1 MSKMSNGPTT
11 GKEITR
17 IPQKNDRMPRAPGS
31 GDRGPLQFDSRHA
44 KHISELV
51 GAASPD
57 VVTVPPTTTIMGAI
71 KTMTFYGF
79 SRLPIADAGTKRLMG
94 FVTSVDIVDF
104 LGGGLRHNLLQE
116 KYGGNIFTAINADIR
131 EIMSDKL
138 TYASD
143 SASLNDVLNLM
154 YEKNVGGLPIVDE
167 DTRIKAIITEEDFVR
182 FCRGLDTGL
191 AVESFMSPNVV
202 TAPAQT
208 TIEKMT
214 RMIIQKGFRRMP
226 VVQDGV
232 LMGMV
237 TASDIMKYLGSGAA
251 FEKVVTGDIGEVMNQ
266 PVKSLIKRSLLT
278 TEKKVDLG
286 QAARKMLDSD
296 IGSLPVMDKGSLV
309 GILTERDYVRALAEN
324 RGLLP

>member
-1 MSKMSNGPTT
+1 MG
-11 GKEITR
+11 
-17 IPQKNDRMPRAPGS
+17 
-31 GDRGPLQFDSRHA
+31 
-44 KHISELV
+44 V
-51 GAASPD
+51 ASPD
-57 VVTVPPTTTIMGAI
+57 VVTVPPTTTIMSAI

-79 SRLPIADAGTKRLMG
+79 SRLPIADPGTKRLIG
-94 FVTSVDIVDF
+94 FVTSVDVVDF
-104 LGGGLRHNLLQE
+104 LGGGLRHNLLRE
-116 KYGGNIFTAINADIR
+116 KYGGNIFTAINADIT
-131 EIMSDKL
+131 EIMSTNL

-143 SASLNDVLNLM
+143 KASLNDVLKLM

-167 DTRIKAIITEEDFVR
+167 DIRIKAIITEEDFVR

-191 AVESFMSPNVV
+191 CVEAFMSPHVV

-237 TASDIMKYLGSGAA
+237 TASDIMKYLGSGDA

-266 PVKSLIKRSLLT
+266 PIKSLIKRSLLV
-278 TEKKVDLG
+278 TEKKADLG
-286 QAARKMLDSD
+286 QAARKMMDNE
-296 IGSLPVMDKGSLV
+296 IGALPVMDKGSLA

-324 RGLLP
+324 RGILA

>member
-1 MSKMSNGPTT
+1 
-11 GKEITR
+11 
-17 IPQKNDRMPRAPGS
+17 MPVAPGS

-44 KHISELV
+44 KRASDVV
-51 GAASPD
+51 GVASPD

-79 SRLPIADAGTKRLMG
+79 SRLPIADPGTKRLIG
-94 FVTSVDIVDF
+94 FVTSVDVVDF
-104 LGGGLRHNLLQE
+104 LGGGLRHNLLRE
-116 KYGGNIFTAINADIR
+116 KYGGNIFTAINADIT
-131 EIMSDKL
+131 EIMSTRL

-143 SASLNDVLNLM
+143 KASLNDVLKLM

-167 DTRIKAIITEEDFVR
+167 NTRIKAIITEEDFVR

-191 AVESFMSPNVV
+191 TVEAFMSPNVV

-237 TASDIMKYLGSGAA
+237 TASDIMKYLGSGDA
-251 FEKVVTGDIGEVMNQ
+251 FDKVVTGDIGEVMNQ
-266 PVKSLIKRSLLT
+266 PIKSLIKRSLLA
-278 TEKKVDLG
+278 TEKKADLG
-286 QAARKMLDSD
+286 QAARKMMDNE
-296 IGSLPVMDKGSLV
+296 IGALPVMDKGSLA

-324 RGLLP
+324 RGILA

>member
-1 MSKMSNGPTT
+1 MSKGPTT
-11 GKEITR
+11 GKEVTR
-17 IPQKNDRMPRAPGS
+17 IPQKNDRMPVAPGS
-31 GDRGPLQFDSRHA
+31 GDRGPIQFDSRHA
-44 KHISELV
+44 KRASDVV
-51 GAASPD
+51 GVASPD
-57 VVTVPPTTTIMGAI
+57 VVTVPPTTTIMSAI

-79 SRLPIADAGTKRLMG
+79 SRLPVADPGTKRLIG
-94 FVTSVDIVDF
+94 FVTSVDVVDF
-104 LGGGLRHNLLQE
+104 LGGGLRHNLLRE
-116 KYGGNIFTAINADIR
+116 KYGGNIFTAINADIT
-131 EIMSDKL
+131 EIMSTRL

-143 SASLNDVLNLM
+143 KASLNDVLKLM

-167 DTRIKAIITEEDFVR
+167 DIRIKAIITEEDFVR

-191 AVESFMSPNVV
+191 CVEAFMNPHVV

-237 TASDIMKYLGSGAA
+237 TASDIMKYLGSGDA

-266 PVKSLIKRSLLT
+266 PIKILIKRGLLV
-278 TEKKVDLG
+278 TEKKADLG
-286 QAARKMLDSD
+286 QAARKMMDNE

-324 RGLLP
+324 RGLLA

>member
-1 MSKMSNGPTT
+1 MSKGPTT
-11 GKEITR
+11 GKEVTR
-17 IPQKNDRMPRAPGS
+17 IPQKNDRMPVAPGS

-44 KHISELV
+44 KRASDVV
-51 GAASPD
+51 GVASPD
-57 VVTVPPTTTIMGAI
+57 VVTVPPTTTIMSAI

-79 SRLPIADAGTKRLMG
+79 SRLPVADPGTKRLIG
-94 FVTSVDIVDF
+94 FVTSVDVVDF
-104 LGGGLRHNLLQE
+104 LGGGLRHNLLRE
-116 KYGGNIFTAINADIR
+116 KYGGNIFTAINADIT
-131 EIMSDKL
+131 EIMSTRL

-143 SASLNDVLNLM
+143 KDSLNDVLKLM

-167 DTRIKAIITEEDFVR
+167 DIRIKAIITEEDFVR

-191 AVESFMSPNVV
+191 CVEAFMSPHVV

-237 TASDIMKYLGSGAA
+237 TASDIMKYLGSGDA

-266 PVKSLIKRSLLT
+266 PIKSLIKRSLLT
-278 TEKKVDLG
+278 TEKKADLG
-286 QAARKMLDSD
+286 QAARKMMDNE
-296 IGSLPVMDKGSLV
+296 IGSLPVMDKGSLA

-324 RGLLP
+324 RGILA

>member
-1 MSKMSNGPTT
+1 MSKGPTT
-11 GKEITR
+11 GKEVTR
-17 IPQKNDRMPRAPGS
+17 IPQKNDRMPIAPGS

-44 KHISELV
+44 KRASDVV
-51 GAASPD
+51 GVASPD

-79 SRLPIADAGTKRLMG
+79 SRLPIADPGTKRLIG
-94 FVTSVDIVDF
+94 FVTSVDVVDF
-104 LGGGLRHNLLQE
+104 LGGGLRHNLLRE
-116 KYGGNIFTAINADIR
+116 KYGGNIFTAINADIT
-131 EIMSDKL
+131 EIMSTTL

-143 SASLNDVLNLM
+143 KASLNDVLKLM

-191 AVESFMSPNVV
+191 AVEAFMSPNVV

-237 TASDIMKYLGSGAA
+237 TASDIMKYLGSGDA

-266 PVKSLIKRSLLT
+266 PIKILIKRSLLA
-278 TEKKVDLG
+278 TEKKADLG
-286 QAARKMLDSD
+286 QAARKMMDNG
-296 IGSLPVMDKGSLV
+296 IGALPVMDKGSLV

-324 RGLLP
+324 RGILA

>member
-1 MSKMSNGPTT
+1 MSNGPTT

-44 KHISELV
+44 KHISELL

-324 RGLLP
+324 RGILP

>member
-1 MSKMSNGPTT
+1 MSNGPTT

-51 GAASPD
+51 EAGSPD

-79 SRLPIADAGTKRLMG
+79 SRLPIADAGTKRLIG

-138 TYASD
+138 TYAND
-143 SASLNDVLNLM
+143 SASLNDVLSLM

-167 DTRIKAIITEEDFVR
+167 DSRIKAIITEEDFVR

-237 TASDIMKYLGSGAA
+237 TASDIMKYLGSGEA
-251 FEKVVTGDIGEVMNQ
+251 FEKVVTGDIGEVMSQ
-266 PVKSLIKRSLLT
+266 PIKILIKRSLLT
-278 TEKKVDLG
+278 TDKKVDLG

-324 RGLLP
+324 RGILP

>member
-1 MSKMSNGPTT
+1 
-11 GKEITR
+11 
-17 IPQKNDRMPRAPGS
+17 MPRAPGS

-44 KHISELV
+44 KHISEII

-79 SRLPIADAGTKRLMG
+79 SRLPIADAGTKRLIG

-138 TYASD
+138 TYATDNS
-143 SASLNDVLNLM
+143 SLNDVLKLM
-154 YEKNVGGLPIVDE
+154 YEKNVGGLPIVD
-167 DTRIKAIITEEDFVR
+167 DDSRIQAIITEEDFVR

-191 AVESFMSPNVV
+191 SVESFMSPNVV

-237 TASDIMKYLGSGAA
+237 TASDIMKYLGSGDA

-266 PVKSLIKRSLLT
+266 PIKSLIKRSLLAT
-278 TEKKVDLG
+278 DKKVDLG
-286 QAARKMLDSD
+286 QAARKMMDND

-324 RGLLP
+324 RGILP

>member
-1 MSKMSNGPTT
+1 MSQGPTT

-131 EIMSDKL
+131 DIMSDKL

-143 SASLNDVLNLM
+143 SASLNEVLDLM

-167 DTRIKAIITEEDFVR
+167 DSRIKAIITEEDFVR
-182 FCRGLDTGL
+182 FCRGLETGL

-266 PVKSLIKRSLLT
+266 PVKILIKRSLLT

-324 RGLLP
+324 RGILP

>member
-1 MSKMSNGPTT
+1 
-11 GKEITR
+11 
-17 IPQKNDRMPRAPGS
+17 MPRAPGS

-79 SRLPIADAGTKRLMG
+79 SRLPIADAGTKRLIG
-94 FVTSVDIVDF
+94 FVTSVDVVDF

-143 SASLNDVLNLM
+143 NDSLNDVLNLM

-182 FCRGLDTGL
+182 FCRGSETGL

-237 TASDIMKYLGSGAA
+237 TASDIMKYLGSGEA
-251 FEKVVTGDIGEVMNQ
+251 FEKVVTGDIGEVMSQ
-266 PVKSLIKRSLLT
+266 PIKILIKRSLLT

-296 IGSLPVMDKGSLV
+296 IGSLPVMDKGSLA
-309 GILTERDYVRALAEN
+309 GILTERDYVKALAEN

>member
-1 MSKMSNGPTT
+1 MSKGPTT
-11 GKEITR
+11 GKEVTR
-17 IPQKNDRMPRAPGS
+17 IPKKNDRMPVAPGS
-31 GDRGPLQFDSRHA
+31 GKRAPLQFDSRPA
-44 KHISELV
+44 RRTGEVLNV
-51 GAASPD
+51 ASYD

-79 SRLPIADAGTKRLMG
+79 SRLPIADAGTRRLIG

-104 LGGGLRHNLLQE
+104 LGGGLRHNLLRE
-116 KYGGNIFTAINADIR
+116 KFGGNIFTAINADIR
-131 EIMSDKL
+131 EIMSTKL
-138 TYASD
+138 TYANDKS
-143 SASLNDVLNLM
+143 SLNDVLKLM

-167 DTRIKAIITEEDFVR
+167 ETRIEAIITEEDFVR
-182 FCRGLDTGL
+182 FCSSLDTGL
-191 AVESFMSPNVV
+191 LVESFMSPNVV

-237 TASDIMKYLGSGAA
+237 TASDIMKYLGSGDA
-251 FEKVVTGDIGEVMNQ
+251 FEKVVTGDIAEVMNQ
-266 PVKSLIKRSLLT
+266 PIKSLIKSSLIV
-278 TEKKVDLG
+278 TEKKADLG
-286 QAARKMLDSD
+286 AAAKRMMDND
-296 IGSLPVMDKGSLV
+296 IGSLPVLDNESLA

-324 RGLLP
+324 RGILS

>member
-1 MSKMSNGPTT
+1 VKMSNGPTT

-79 SRLPIADAGTKRLMG
+79 SRLPIADAGTKRLIG
-94 FVTSVDIVDF
+94 FVTSVDVVDF

-143 SASLNDVLNLM
+143 NDSLNDVLNLM

-182 FCRGLDTGL
+182 FCRGMETGL
-191 AVESFMSPNVV
+191 AVDSFMSPNVV

-237 TASDIMKYLGSGAA
+237 TASDIMKYLGSGEA
-251 FEKVVTGDIGEVMNQ
+251 FEKVVTGDIGEVMSQ
-266 PVKSLIKRSLLT
+266 PIKILIKRSLLT

-309 GILTERDYVRALAEN
+309 GILTERDYVKALAEN

>member
-1 MSKMSNGPTT
+1 MSKGPTT
-11 GKEITR
+11 GKEVTR
-17 IPQKNDRMPRAPGS
+17 IPKKNDRMPVAPGS
-31 GDRGPLQFDSRHA
+31 GKRAPLQFDSRPA
-44 KHISELV
+44 RRTGEVLNV
-51 GAASPD
+51 ASPD

-79 SRLPIADAGTKRLMG
+79 SRLPIADAGTRRLIG

-104 LGGGLRHNLLQE
+104 LGGGLRHNLLRE
-116 KYGGNIFTAINADIR
+116 KFGGNIFTAINADIR
-131 EIMSDKL
+131 EIMSTKL

-143 SASLNDVLNLM
+143 KSSLNDVLKLM

-167 DTRIKAIITEEDFVR
+167 EARIEAIITEEDFVR
-182 FCRGLDTGL
+182 FCSSLDTGL
-191 AVESFMSPNVV
+191 LVESFMSPNVV

-237 TASDIMKYLGSGAA
+237 TASDIMKYLGSGDA
-251 FEKVVTGDIGEVMNQ
+251 FEKVVTGDIAEVMNQ
-266 PVKSLIKRSLLT
+266 PIKSLIKSSLIV
-278 TEKKVDLG
+278 TEKRADLG
-286 QAARKMLDSD
+286 AAAKRMMDND
-296 IGSLPVMDKGSLV
+296 IGSLPVLDRESLA

-324 RGLLP
+324 RGILS

>member
-1 MSKMSNGPTT
+1 MSKGPTT
-11 GKEITR
+11 GKEVTR

-31 GDRGPLQFDSRHA
+31 GERAPLQFDSRSA
-44 KHISELV
+44 KRLGEALS
-51 GAASPD
+51 AASPD

-79 SRLPIADAGTKRLMG
+79 SRLPIADAGTKRLIG
-94 FVTSVDIVDF
+94 FVTSVDVVDF
-104 LGGGLRHNLLQE
+104 LGGGLRHNLLKE
-116 KYGGNIFTAINADIR
+116 KFGGNIFTAINADIR
-131 EIMSDKL
+131 EIMSTNL

-143 SASLNDVLNLM
+143 KSSLNDVLKLM

-167 DTRIKAIITEEDFVR
+167 ESRIKAIITEEDFVR
-182 FCRGLDTGL
+182 VCSGQDTGISVD
-191 AVESFMSPNVV
+191 AYMSPNVV

-226 VVQDGV
+226 VVQEGV

-237 TASDIMKYLGSGAA
+237 TASDIMKYLGSGDA
-251 FEKVVTGDIGEVMNQ
+251 FEKVVTGDIAEVMNQ
-266 PVKSLIKRSLLT
+266 PIKSLIKTSLVAV
-278 TEKKVDLG
+278 ERRADLG
-286 QAARKMLDSD
+286 EAAKKMMESD

-324 RGLLP
+324 KGLLS

>member
-1 MSKMSNGPTT
+1 MG
-11 GKEITR
+11 I
-17 IPQKNDRMPRAPGS
+17 
-31 GDRGPLQFDSRHA
+31 
-44 KHISELV
+44 
-51 GAASPD
+51 ASPD

-79 SRLPIADAGTKRLMG
+79 SRLPIADAGTKRLIG

-104 LGGGLRHNLLQE
+104 LGGGLRHNLLSE

-131 EIMSDKL
+131 EIMSTKL
-138 TYASD
+138 THASVN
-143 SASLNDVLNLM
+143 STMNDVLKLM
-154 YEKNVGGLPIVDE
+154 YEQNVGGLPIVDE
-167 DTRIKAIITEEDFVR
+167 ETSIKAIITEEDFVR
-182 FCRGLDTGL
+182 FCSGIDTGL
-191 AVESFMSPNVV
+191 TAESFMSPNVV

-237 TASDIMKYLGSGAA
+237 TASDIMKYLGSGDA

-266 PVKSLIKRSLLT
+266 PIKSLIKRSLLT
-278 TEKKVDLG
+278 TDKKVDLG
-286 QAARKMLDSD
+286 QAARKMMDNE

-324 RGLLP
+324 RGILA

>member
-1 MSKMSNGPTT
+1 MSQGPTT

-324 RGLLP
+324 RGILP

>member
-1 MSKMSNGPTT
+1 MSNGPTT

-278 TEKKVDLG
+278 TEQKVDLG

>member
-1 MSKMSNGPTT
+1 MSKGPTT
-11 GKEITR
+11 GKEVTR
-17 IPQKNDRMPRAPGS
+17 IPQKNDRMPVAPGS

-44 KHISELV
+44 KRASDVV
-51 GAASPD
+51 GVASPD
-57 VVTVPPTTTIMGAI
+57 VVTVPPTTTIMSAI

-79 SRLPIADAGTKRLMG
+79 SRLPVADPGTKRLIG
-94 FVTSVDIVDF
+94 FVTSVDVVDF
-104 LGGGLRHNLLQE
+104 LGGGLRHNLLRE
-116 KYGGNIFTAINADIR
+116 KYGGNIFTAINADIT
-131 EIMSDKL
+131 EIMSTRL

-143 SASLNDVLNLM
+143 KASLNDVLKLM

-167 DTRIKAIITEEDFVR
+167 DIRIKAIITEEDFVR

-191 AVESFMSPNVV
+191 CVEAFMSSHVV

-237 TASDIMKYLGSGAA
+237 TASDIMKYLGSGEA

-266 PVKSLIKRSLLT
+266 PIKSLIKRSLLV
-278 TEKKVDLG
+278 TEKKADLG
-286 QAARKMLDSD
+286 QAARKMMDNE
-296 IGSLPVMDKGSLV
+296 IGALPVMDKGSLA

-324 RGLLP
+324 RGILA

>member
-1 MSKMSNGPTT
+1 MSKGPTT
-11 GKEITR
+11 GKDVTR
-17 IPQKNDRMPRAPGS
+17 IPQKNDRMPVAPGS
-31 GDRGPLQFDSRHA
+31 GDRGPLQFDSRSA
-44 KHISELV
+44 KRASDVV
-51 GAASPD
+51 GVASPD

-79 SRLPIADAGTKRLMG
+79 SRLPIADPGTKRLIG
-94 FVTSVDIVDF
+94 FVTSVDVVDF
-104 LGGGLRHNLLQE
+104 LGGGLRHSLLRE
-116 KYGGNIFTAINADIR
+116 KYGGNIFTAINADIT
-131 EIMSDKL
+131 EIMSTNL

-143 SASLNDVLNLM
+143 KASLNDVLKLM

-182 FCRGLDTGL
+182 FCRGMDTGF
-191 AVESFMSPNVV
+191 AVEAFMSPNVV

-226 VVQDGV
+226 VVQEGV

-237 TASDIMKYLGSGAA
+237 TASDIMKYLGSGDA

-266 PVKSLIKRSLLT
+266 PIKSLIKRSLLA
-278 TEKKVDLG
+278 TEKKTDLG
-286 QAARKMLDSD
+286 QAARKMMDND

-324 RGLLP
+324 RGILL

>member
-1 MSKMSNGPTT
+1 
-11 GKEITR
+11 
-17 IPQKNDRMPRAPGS
+17 MPKQPGS

-79 SRLPIADAGTKRLMG
+79 SRLPIADAGTKRLIG
-94 FVTSVDIVDF
+94 FVTSVDVVDF

-143 SASLNDVLNLM
+143 NDSLNDVLNLM

-182 FCRGLDTGL
+182 FCRGLETGL

-237 TASDIMKYLGSGAA
+237 TASDIMKYLGSGEA
-251 FEKVVTGDIGEVMNQ
+251 FEKVVTGDIGEVMSQ
-266 PVKSLIKRSLLT
+266 PIKILIKRSLLT

-309 GILTERDYVRALAEN
+309 GILTERDYVKALAEN

>member
-1 MSKMSNGPTT
+1 MSKGPTT
-11 GKEITR
+11 GKEVSR
-17 IPQKNDRMPRAPGS
+17 IPQKNDRMPIAPGS
-31 GDRGPLQFDSRHA
+31 GDRGPLQFDSRQA
-44 KHISELV
+44 KRASEALNL
-51 GAASPD
+51 ATPD

-79 SRLPIADAGTKRLMG
+79 SRLPIADAGTKRLIG
-94 FVTSVDIVDF
+94 FVTSVDVVDF
-104 LGGGLRHNLLQE
+104 LGGGLRHNLLKD

-131 EIMSDKL
+131 EIMSTKL

-143 SASLNDVLNLM
+143 KSSLNDVIKLM
-154 YEKNVGGLPIVDE
+154 YEKNVGGLPLVDE
-167 DTRIKAIITEEDFVR
+167 ETRIKAIITEEDIVR
-182 FCRGLDTGL
+182 FARGVDTGIS
-191 AVESFMSPNVV
+191 VESFMSPNVV

-226 VVQDGV
+226 VVQEGV

-237 TASDIMKYLGSGAA
+237 TASDIMKYLGNGEA

-266 PVKSLIKRSLLT
+266 PIKSLIKRSLLS
-278 TEKKVDLG
+278 TEKKADLG
-286 QAARKMLDSD
+286 SAARKMIDND
-296 IGSLPVMDKGSLV
+296 IGSLPVMDRGSLA

-324 RGLLP
+324 REILS

>member
-1 MSKMSNGPTT
+1 MSKGPTT
-11 GKEITR
+11 GKEVTR
-17 IPQKNDRMPRAPGS
+17 IPKKNDRMPVAPGS
-31 GDRGPLQFDSRHA
+31 GKRAPLQFDSRPA
-44 KHISELV
+44 RRTGEVLNL
-51 GAASPD
+51 ASPD

-79 SRLPIADAGTKRLMG
+79 SRLPIADAGTRRLIG

-104 LGGGLRHNLLQE
+104 LGGGLRHNLLRE
-116 KYGGNIFTAINADIR
+116 KFGGNIFTAINADIR
-131 EIMSDKL
+131 EIMSTEL

-143 SASLNDVLNLM
+143 KSSLNDVLKLM

-167 DTRIKAIITEEDFVR
+167 ETRIQAIITEEDFVR
-182 FCRGLDTGL
+182 FCSGLDTGL
-191 AVESFMSPNVV
+191 LVESFMSPNVV

-237 TASDIMKYLGSGAA
+237 TASDIMKYLGSGEA
-251 FEKVVTGDIGEVMNQ
+251 FEKVVTGDIAEVMNQ
-266 PVKSLIKRSLLT
+266 PIKSLIKSSLIV
-278 TEKKVDLG
+278 TEKKADLG
-286 QAARKMLDSD
+286 AAAKRMMDND
-296 IGSLPVMDKGSLV
+296 IGSLPVLDKESLA

-324 RGLLP
+324 RGILS